1 MNIDNDDHSDFS
13 IAAIKVFALWIIGA
27 LAHNY
32 HVIAGNILVTLSII
46 YLIWKWRRD
55 FLKGKKEEAKK

>member
-1 MNIDNDDHSDFS
+1 MTTDEESDLS
-13 IAAIKVFALWIIGA
+13 WAVIKIAFMWFMGL

-32 HVIAGNILVTLSII
+32 HIIAGNILVTLSIA

-55 FLKGKKEEAKK
+55 IKKEQHG